1 MKPKM
6 DFFVVLIIPTRSDS
20 TNDVIDST
28 ALDHETNER
37 NTTRKET
44 QQDECTKFVA
54 RDGRECSD
62 LWQKRAERAPPFAMP
77 TATMWRTLFAALASR
92 FTFRPD
98 LSTFVRHDW
107 KRRSTR
113 KTRCAESRSLWQSAH
128 RDRRL
133 SARRR
138 RQSSHRD
145 ACSFGDSVSSYG
157 VHLSHRCRARR
168 RAMRRFLLL
177 IDNASRRT
185 TRIATTC
192 DMTSMPR
199 SMRAADDGEVDE
211 ADDVNVASLSSSSK
225 L

>member
-1 MKPKM
+1 MNQTILHIATNLDETKNG
-6 DFFVVLIIPTRSDS
+6 FFRSADHSYSDS

-113 KTRCAESRSLWQSAH
+113 KTR
-128 RDRRL
+128 
-133 SARRR
+133 
-138 RQSSHRD
+138 
-145 ACSFGDSVSSYG
+145 
-157 VHLSHRCRARR
+157 
-168 RAMRRFLLL
+168 
-177 IDNASRRT
+177 
-185 TRIATTC
+185 
-192 DMTSMPR
+192 
-199 SMRAADDGEVDE
+199 
-211 ADDVNVASLSSSSK
+211 
-225 L
+225 